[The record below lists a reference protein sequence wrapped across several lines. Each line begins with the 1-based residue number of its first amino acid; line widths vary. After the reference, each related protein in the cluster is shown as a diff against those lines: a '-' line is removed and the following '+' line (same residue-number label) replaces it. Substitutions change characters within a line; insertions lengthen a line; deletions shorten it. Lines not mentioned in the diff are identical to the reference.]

1 MLLFTVANPGD
12 KPIQLTSIRLPLEDG
27 ANMVFPYMEGE
38 RRLLCFVA
46 PFTSLKFWV
55 KLSDVEESI
64 RGRGNYTGSTK
75 IHAVA
80 TDALDNEYISNS
92 VDIGAWTAAGTACA
106 ALRYETKSPRPAPG
120 ALLIRQD
127 PAYRLTW
134 RLAPPLG
141 PLSGPL
147 PRTSP
152 LETSLTQSE
161 PSPL

>member
-1 MLLFTVANPGD
+1 LAYDGSELSDEMLLFAVANPGD

-92 VDIGAWTAAGTACA
+92 VDIGA
-106 ALRYETKSPRPAPG
+106 
-120 ALLIRQD
+120 
-127 PAYRLTW
+127 
-134 RLAPPLG
+134 
-141 PLSGPL
+141 
-147 PRTSP
+147 
-152 LETSLTQSE
+152 
-161 PSPL
+161 